1 VSVFS
6 RPAAEGD
13 VILGAR
19 PETVYEP
26 STVDEAGEVLRESA
40 LGGKTLAFIGGGTDL
55 ELGTA
60 PRRIDAVVRTGRL
73 ARVVEHSP
81 SDQIVVAEAGLT
93 LGELQRTFA
102 SHRQRLA
109 LDPPLPERKT
119 VGGIIAA
126 NAYGPRRARF
136 GSVRDLIIGI
146 SFMRADGTLARGGGK
161 VVKNVAGFDLPKLMI
176 GSLGTLG
183 LITTVN
189 FRLHPLPEEEVTLHL
204 PGRSGAGLRS
214 LVRGIKEAQLEPTS
228 VVAAWREADRFDVA
242 VRFEGLRAGIAEQCE
257 RLTGLV
263 RREAAGACETL
274 DEPAARA
281 FWSRHDEVRT
291 TGALRAKITALPTH
305 VECGALSIH
314 SGRGEEA
321 LAFAR
326 DTIARFE
333 AVSGGGPVDAILVNA
348 AGCGSN
354 LKDYGRLFADDP
366 IWSARAAAFSAKV
379 RDVTEFLAGLPPV
392 APRHPL
398 RARVAY
404 HDACHL
410 AHAQGI
416 RGEPRKLLAG
426 IPGLEL
432 VEIPDS
438 DQCCGSAG
446 IYNLVQPESS
456 EEIGAR
462 KVNNVLSVKPDLL
475 ASANPGCTL
484 QIQKLLRQRG
494 QALPAAHP
502 IEILD
507 ASISGRPLPK

>member
-1 VSVFS
+1 MSVFS

-40 LGGKTLAFIGGGTDL
+40 LRGKSLAFIGGGTDL

-73 ARVVEHSP
+73 ARVVEYSP

-93 LGELQRTFA
+93 LGELQRTLA

-146 SFMRADGTLARGGGK
+146 SFVRADGTLARGGGK

-305 VECGALSIH
+305 VERIAGEILPGLLAALTNP
-314 SGRGEEA
+314 G
-321 LAFAR
+321 F
-326 DTIARFE
+326 
-333 AVSGGGPVDAILVNA
+333 
-348 AGCGSN
+348 
-354 LKDYGRLFADDP
+354 
-366 IWSARAAAFSAKV
+366 IWYA
-379 RDVTEFLAGLPPV
+379 TLGLGFLAG
-392 APRHPL
+392 APADAGSAA
-398 RARVAY
+398 RALLTARERVAGLGGTLTLQ
-404 HDACHL
+404 A
-410 AHAQGI
+410 APSAI
-416 RGEPRKLLAG
+416 RERLDVWGPPPPALPLM
-426 IPGLEL
+426 
-432 VEIPDS
+432 
-438 DQCCGSAG
+438 Q
-446 IYNLVQPESS
+446 
-456 EEIGAR
+456 
-462 KVNNVLSVKPDLL
+462 SVKNRLDPETRL
-475 ASANPGCTL
+475 SPGRFVGG
-484 QIQKLLRQRG
+484 I
-494 QALPAAHP
+494 
-502 IEILD
+502 
-507 ASISGRPLPK
+507 

>member
-40 LGGKTLAFIGGGTDL
+40 LRGKSLAFIGGGTDL

-73 ARVVEHSP
+73 ARVVEYSP

-93 LGELQRTFA
+93 LGELQRTLA

-146 SFMRADGTLARGGGK
+146 SFVRADGTLARGGGK

-305 VECGALSIH
+305 VERIAGEILPGLLAALTNP
-314 SGRGEEA
+314 G
-321 LAFAR
+321 F
-326 DTIARFE
+326 
-333 AVSGGGPVDAILVNA
+333 
-348 AGCGSN
+348 
-354 LKDYGRLFADDP
+354 
-366 IWSARAAAFSAKV
+366 IWYA
-379 RDVTEFLAGLPPV
+379 TLGLGFLAG
-392 APRHPL
+392 APADAGSAA
-398 RARVAY
+398 RALLTARERVAGLGGTLTLQ
-404 HDACHL
+404 A
-410 AHAQGI
+410 APSAI
-416 RGEPRKLLAG
+416 RERLDVWGPPPPALPLM
-426 IPGLEL
+426 
-432 VEIPDS
+432 
-438 DQCCGSAG
+438 Q
-446 IYNLVQPESS
+446 
-456 EEIGAR
+456 
-462 KVNNVLSVKPDLL
+462 SVKNRLDPETRL
-475 ASANPGCTL
+475 SPGRFVGG
-484 QIQKLLRQRG
+484 I
-494 QALPAAHP
+494 
-502 IEILD
+502 
-507 ASISGRPLPK
+507 